1 MNHDFALNR
10 RGGWRR
16 RVAAVALAIGCAG
29 GAVAADDPSLPDG
42 FLAYRPYNGFVFE
55 AVHVLPARHDH
66 LNVVEV
72 DDYALSRGMDEIRLS
87 AAGSFDDEMKQNKQ
101 RDEDREKQVKLIAVP
116 DQYVAEFKAMQSA
129 PNGDAAYAL
138 GKDLPEVIRLY
149 TAAAA
154 DFHAAHPTVIERKPD
169 EIWPKPPMAGPMDRE
184 QRAALEKAIPRF
196 QAVLD
201 LPDASKTPRGVA
213 AAYMLGRSYALRGD
227 PGDAALAE
235 KAFVLTRTL
244 ARAGLPDPDGLAVA
258 SFGDQARLRRA
269 AGDLS
274 STIGLYAE
282 QATRGSVEGVE
293 SLKWV
298 TQALYQ
304 DPDGMAKVENI
315 PLGQRLLIAY
325 ALEYNDDGRVREYVY
340 VPGGHPYG
348 NVDNGTMDLIV
359 RTAKQWPKD
368 KIVWPDRLAALAYRT
383 GDMDFVHALVDG
395 QDTALAWWL
404 KAKMLVANGKLA
416 EAEAAYRKVLAKSP
430 ATPDPDGLSPFNES
444 AACAEMTQLERVR
457 GKFIPA
463 LRDLLACNRTYRVEQ
478 SYDLTFYLGERVLT
492 TAELQS
498 IVATLPP
505 DRSSPAGMITDFQ
518 GAELRSELA
527 KRLVREER
535 YQDALAY
542 ADAVMVIPI
551 NKYDASFDTGLS
563 KSLKT
568 QHDLIQAYA
577 TAHEQTQN
585 AGSDVAKAAAWY
597 QLALLTRVEH
607 GEILDHDS
615 ELYKDK
621 ATPDLPGVSSSELAR
636 LKANYTTPDQD
647 NLRWYIAY
655 DDALKAA
662 QLVPSHSQAY
672 AAILCHAAHWMNEAP
687 PEAIDG
693 HDPIANLRQ
702 AWQLYVKH
710 GAYVQWAGDFGHQ
723 CSDPDFDAAARP
735 LWWHRLTKR
744 MARLHVHPFA
754 LILAGSALLTLVF
767 AGLLIIRRR
776 KGTSRL
782 RETDT

>member
-1 MNHDFALNR
+1 MSLDFALSR
-10 RGGWRR
+10 RGGWCRL
-16 RVAAVALAIGCAG
+16 VAAVALTIGCAG
-29 GAVAADDPSLPDG
+29 SAAAADDPSIPDG

-55 AVHVLPARHDH
+55 AVHLLPARHDH

-72 DDYALSRGMDEIRLS
+72 DDYVLSRGMDEIRLS
-87 AAGSFDDEMKQNKQ
+87 AAGSVDDEMKQNKQ
-101 RDEDREKQVKLIAVP
+101 RDEDREKQVKLTAVP
-116 DQYVAEFKAMQSA
+116 DQYAAEFKAMKSA
-129 PNGDAAYAL
+129 PNGDAAYAI
-138 GKDLPEVIRLY
+138 GKDLPEAIRLY

-154 DFHAAHPTVIERKPD
+154 DFHVAHPAVVERKPD
-169 EIWPKPPMAGPMDRE
+169 EIWPKPPMAGPMDTE
-184 QRAALEKAIPRF
+184 QRAALDKAIPRF

-201 LPDASKTPRGVA
+201 LPDASKTSRAVA

-282 QATRGSVEGVE
+282 QATRGSVEGVA

-325 ALEYNDDGRVREYVY
+325 ALEYNDDGRVYEYVY
-340 VPGGHPYG
+340 TPGGHPYG

-359 RTAKQWPKD
+359 RTAKQWPKE
-368 KIVWPDRLAALAYRT
+368 KIAWPDRLAALAYRT

-404 KAKMLVANGKLA
+404 KAKMLVADGKLA
-416 EAEAAYRKVLAKSP
+416 EAEAAYRKVLATSP
-430 ATPDPDGLSPFNES
+430 SAPDPDGLSPFNES

-457 GKFIPA
+457 GEFVPA
-463 LRDLLACNRTYRVEQ
+463 MRDQLACDRTYRDSQ
-478 SYDLTFYLGERVLT
+478 TYGPTIYLAERVLT
-492 TAELQS
+492 TVELQS
-498 IVATLPP
+498 IAAALPP
-505 DRSSPAGMITDFQ
+505 NPSSSSSPTTDLSGVTLHF
-518 GAELRSELA
+518 ELA
-527 KRLVREER
+527 KRLVREGR
-535 YQDALAY
+535 YRDALAY
-542 ADAVMVIPI
+542 ADASLVIPI

-568 QHDLIQAYA
+568 QHDFIQAYA
-577 TAHEQTQN
+577 TAHDQTQN

-607 GEILDHDS
+607 SQILDHES
-615 ELYKDK
+615 ALYKDK

-636 LKANYTTPDQD
+636 LKANYTMPDQD

-687 PEAIDG
+687 PEAIGG

-710 GAYVQWAGDFGHQ
+710 GAYVRWAEDFGHQ
-723 CSDPDFDAAARP
+723 CPDPDFDAAARP
-735 LWWHRLTKR
+735 LWWHRFTR
-744 MARLHVHPFA
+744 QMARFHVHSLT
-754 LILAGSALLTLVF
+754 LIAAVSALLVLTLAL
-767 AGLLIIRRR
+767 AGWLIIRKRR
-776 KGTSRL
+776 STSAVL
-782 RETDT
+782 